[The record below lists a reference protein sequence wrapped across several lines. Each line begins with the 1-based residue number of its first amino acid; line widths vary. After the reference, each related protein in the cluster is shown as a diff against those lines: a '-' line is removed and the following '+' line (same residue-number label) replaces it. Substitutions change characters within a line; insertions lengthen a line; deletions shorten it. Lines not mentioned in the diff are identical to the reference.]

1 MGYALY
7 TKDPVP
13 SQRRVI
19 ATYDTAV
26 EAADDL
32 GVTPQRIIRDAAYT
46 KRYWQGDVSKRPIV
60 ILTTGDNRKGNG
72 NSQQLQAF
80 ELLDNGATLTEL
92 QDSLGVCTTTA
103 RRYMSLYSIARAE
116 GDLVPEPPMDHCP
129 KGYSADWLEQFG
141 AEWTAATRKL
151 LATKRRKHAGR

>member
-72 NSQQLQAF
+72 NSQQEEAF
-80 ELLDNGATLTEL
+80 ELLDKGATLAEL
-92 QDSLGVCTTTA
+92 QCDLGVCATTA
-103 RRYMSLYSIARAE
+103 RRYINLYSIAHAKDDP
-116 GDLVPEPPMDHCP
+116 GPEPPMDHCP
-129 KGYSADWLEQFG
+129 KGYSADWLEQFKY
-141 AEWTAATRKL
+141 EWTAATQKL
-151 LATKRRKHAGR
+151 LSTKRRRHAGR